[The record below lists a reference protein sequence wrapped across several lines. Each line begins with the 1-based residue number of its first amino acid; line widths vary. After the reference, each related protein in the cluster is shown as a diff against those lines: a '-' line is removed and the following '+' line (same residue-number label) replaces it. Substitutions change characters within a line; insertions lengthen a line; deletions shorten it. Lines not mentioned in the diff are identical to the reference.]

1 MNISSLSINRPVLA
15 TVISI
20 FLVLFGVIGFTYL
33 GVREYPSV
41 DPPVIT
47 VTTNYVGA
55 NADIIEKQITEILE
69 ESINGIAG
77 ITSLTSV
84 SADGRSTVSVEFDL
98 DMDLEAAANDVRDRV
113 SQAVRNLPAD
123 ADPPIV
129 AKSNADSSPILSMT
143 MQSDQR
149 SMLELSEIANNNFKE
164 RLQTIEGVS
173 EIRIWGEKKYS
184 MKLQLDPVKM
194 AGYRITPGDVRAA
207 LDRENVE
214 LPSGRIE
221 GYRTELSIRTMGR
234 LETPEQFNDLIL
246 RDEGGVVVRLRDVGR
261 AELMPENER
270 SLLRGNGAVPQV
282 GIAVTPQ
289 PGSNYIA
296 IADEFYKR
304 FDQIKKDL
312 PGDLRYTLAMD
323 TTVGI
328 RKAILEVEETIAIAF
343 LLVVLIIF
351 VFLRDWRTTLI
362 PVLAIP
368 ISLIGAFFI
377 MYIAGFSINILT
389 LLAVLLATGIV
400 VDDAIVVLENIY
412 SKIERG
418 MDPIQAGHE
427 GSKEI
432 TFAIIS
438 ITITLMAVFLPV
450 IFLSGLT
457 GRLFREFG
465 IVVAGAVF
473 ISAIVSLTLTPMLSA
488 HWLKHRTKRS
498 RFFEVTERWFE
509 RMTEGY
515 NRSLQR
521 FMKVRWVALVIML
534 VSIGLIAGIGGN
546 LQSELAP
553 MEDKSR
559 FMVQS
564 TAPEGTSFEVM
575 NDYLTDIIH
584 MVDTLPERQALLSVT
599 APGFGTASSTNTG
612 FVRVTLVEPE
622 ERTRTQDAIAKQVMA
637 QLPQYNLARS
647 FVIQE
652 PTIGGSRFTTLPV
665 QYVIQAPTFEKLR
678 EVIPQFMEKVAADK
692 TFRVSDL
699 NLKFNKPELNVEIDR
714 DRARAM
720 GVSMR
725 DIAETL
731 QLYFSGQRYG
741 YFIFKGKQYQV
752 IGQAT
757 RADRD
762 APVDLSSAFVRND
775 KGELIQLD
783 NLVRMSD
790 RSTPPQ
796 LFRYNRYVS
805 ATVSADPAEGYTIG
819 DGIAAMDRIAD
830 EVLDDTFSTTLAGV
844 SKEFAE
850 SGSSIA
856 FAFVLALILVFLI
869 LAAQFE
875 SWIDPLVVMFT
886 VPLAL
891 AGAVLSLWLGDH
903 TLNIFS
909 NIGIIVLI
917 GLVTKNG
924 ILIVEFAN
932 QRKEHGLKKIDAVV
946 DAATQRLR
954 PILMTTLAMA
964 LGALPIA
971 LGLGAAAKSRIP
983 MGIVIIGGLMF
994 SLVLT
999 LYVVPAL
1006 YSVMSR
1012 EKRAG
1017 GDKEKKRGS
1026 ERPREDGGTDQTLL
1040 HA

>member
-20 FLVLFGVIGFTYL
+20 FLVLFGIIGFTYL

-84 SADGRSTVSVEFDL
+84 SSDGRSTVTVEFDL

-113 SQAVRNLPAD
+113 SQAVRNLPTD

-129 AKSNADSSPILSMT
+129 VKSNADSNPILSMT

-164 RLQTIEGVS
+164 RLQTIPGVS

-194 AGYRITPGDVRAA
+194 AGYRITPSDVRSA

-221 GYRTELSIRTMGR
+221 GYRTELTIRTMGR
-234 LETPEQFNDLIL
+234 LETPEQFNNLIL
-246 RDEGGVVVRLRDVGR
+246 RDENGVVVRLRDVGR
-261 AELMPENER
+261 AELQPENER

-312 PGDLRYTLAMD
+312 PDDLRFTLAMD

-328 RKAILEVEETIAIAF
+328 RKAISEVEETIAISFA
-343 LLVVLIIF
+343 LVVLIIF
-351 VFLRDWRTTLI
+351 IFLRDWRTTLI

-465 IVVAGAVF
+465 IVVAGAVL

-488 HWLKHRTKRS
+488 HWLKHKPRQS
-498 RFFEVTERWFE
+498 RFFEVTERWFNN
-509 RMTEGY
+509 MTTGY

-521 FMKVRWVALVIML
+521 FMKVRWVSWVILVVSL
-534 VSIGLIAGIGGN
+534 VATVLIGMQLP
-546 LQSELAP
+546 SELAP

-575 NDYLTDIIH
+575 NDYLTDVINL
-584 MVDTLPERQALLSVT
+584 VDTLPERQALISVT
-599 APGFGTASSTNTG
+599 APGFGTASATNNG

-622 ERTRTQDAIAKQVMA
+622 KRTRTQDEIAKSIMA
-637 QLPQYNLARS
+637 ELPKLNMARS
-647 FVIQE
+647 MVIQE
-652 PTIGGSRFTTLPV
+652 PTIGGSRFTRLPV
-665 QYVIQAPTFEKLR
+665 EFVIQAPTFEKLR
-678 EVIPQFMEKVAADK
+678 EVIPKFMEKVATDK

-714 DRARAM
+714 DRARAL
-720 GVSMR
+720 GVNMR

-762 APVDLSSAFVRND
+762 APVDLSTAFVRNTNGD
-775 KGELIQLD
+775 LIQLD

-796 LFRYNRYVS
+796 LFRFNRYVS
-805 ATVSADPAEGYTIG
+805 ATVSADPNEGFTIG
-819 DGIAAMDRIAD
+819 DGITAMDRIAN
-830 EVLDDTFSTTLAGV
+830 EVLDDTFSTSLSGV
-844 SKEFAE
+844 SREFAE
-850 SGSSIA
+850 SSSSMG
-856 FAFVLALILVFLI
+856 FAFGLAFLLVFLI

-875 SWIDPLVVMFT
+875 SWIDPIVVISTVLVAGV
-886 VPLAL
+886 
-891 AGAVLSLWLGDH
+891 GAVLSLWIFGH
-903 TLNIFS
+903 SLNIFS

-932 QRKEHGLKKIDAVV
+932 QRKEQGLRKLDAVV

-954 PILMTTLAMA
+954 PILMTTLAMV

-971 LGLGAAAKSRIP
+971 LGIGAAAKSRIP
-983 MGIVIIGGLMF
+983 MGIVIIGGLLF

-999 LYVVPAL
+999 LYMVPGL
-1006 YSVMSR
+1006 YSYMSR
-1012 EKRAG
+1012 EHKG
-1017 GDKEKKRGS
+1017 VGTGS
-1026 ERPREDGGTDQTLL
+1026 PKGETPQ

>member
-20 FLVLFGVIGFTYL
+20 FLVLFGVIGFTFL

-84 SADGRSTVSVEFDL
+84 SADGRNTVTVEFDL

-129 AKSNADSSPILSMT
+129 VKSNADSNPILSMT

-164 RLQTIEGVS
+164 RLQTIPGVS

-194 AGYRITPGDVRAA
+194 AGYRITPSDVRAA

-221 GYRTELSIRTMGR
+221 GYRTELTIRTMGR

-246 RDEGGVVVRLRDVGR
+246 REENGVVVRLRDVGR

-270 SLLRGNGAVPQV
+270 SLLRGNGAIPQV

-296 IADEFYKR
+296 IADEFHKR
-304 FDQIKKDL
+304 FEQIKKDL
-312 PGDLRYTLAMD
+312 PDDLRYTLAMD

-328 RKAILEVEETIAIAF
+328 RKAIMEVEETIAIAF

-351 VFLRDWRTTLI
+351 IFLRDWRTTLI

-412 SKIERG
+412 SKIEKG

-465 IVVAGAVF
+465 VVVAGAVG
-473 ISAIVSLTLTPMLSA
+473 ISALVSLTLTPMLSA
-488 HWLKHRTKRS
+488 HWLRHNTNPS
-498 RFFEVTERWFE
+498 RFFQVTERWFNA
-509 RMTEGY
+509 MTDGY
-515 NRSLQR
+515 NRSLKR
-521 FMKVRWVALVIML
+521 YMRVRWVSIPIMIASALIIVG
-534 VSIGLIAGIGGN
+534 VGSQ

-559 FMVQS
+559 FMIQS

-584 MVDTLPERQALLSVT
+584 MVDTLPERQALISVT

-622 ERTRTQDAIAKQVMA
+622 KRSRTQDEIAKQIMA
-637 QLPQYNLARS
+637 QLAPYNLARS

-652 PTIGGSRFTTLPV
+652 PTIGGSRFTSLPV
-665 QYVIQAPTFEKLR
+665 QYVIQAPSFEKLR
-678 EVIPQFMEKVAADK
+678 EVIPAFMEKVNADK
-692 TFRVSDL
+692 TFRVADL

-720 GVSMR
+720 GVDMR

-741 YFIFKGKQYQV
+741 YFIYKGKQYQV

-762 APVDLSSAFVRND
+762 APVDLSSAFVRNK
-775 KGELIQLD
+775 KGELIQLA

-830 EVLDDTFSTTLAGV
+830 EVLDDSFYTTLAGV

-850 SGSSIA
+850 SGSSMA
-856 FAFVLALILVFLI
+856 FAFILALLLVFLI

-891 AGAVLSLWLGDH
+891 AGAVLSLWLFGH

-932 QRKEHGLKKIDAVV
+932 QRKEHGLKKIDAVI

-994 SLVLT
+994 SLILT
-999 LYVVPAL
+999 LYVVPGL
-1006 YSVMSR
+1006 YSYLSR
-1012 EKRAG
+1012 ER
-1017 GDKEKKRGS
+1017 KE
-1026 ERPREDGGTDQTLL
+1026 
-1040 HA
+1040 HADHPSAPH